1 MYKKALIFM
10 LCAAM
15 TAAAPLTAAAAQA
28 GENAGPDTAAAQ
40 AGESAGQAKA
50 EKSAAE
56 LEEAREK
63 AEDVI
68 DEAGGQ
74 NFGSQILDASG
85 EALTQEQTVMALR
98 QLRTA
103 VNESSMLGEYAEQN
117 KGVVYHYT
125 GAGRRS
131 GEIEDSLQSLYAYMK
146 ENGTRAAQEDADSS
160 AESSEESSAES
171 SEGNSPENSAES
183 TDENTVYEL
192 RDQAKNGAEWVITYV
207 PQDEEL
213 RFVYMI
219 NGRNS
224 SLLARMS
231 YNTVTYKTS
240 PVGLAAWGAISGSG
254 KYAASWEAPC
264 HRVFTTRPE
273 QLTFETVYS
282 NLVPGNEEVITQLLQ
297 TFACD
302 ALNCWDNVLAD
313 RQGSG
318 FGALGF
324 GAFDCRGWVTTP
336 DGDRMYLG
344 EDSVPYTGEQEI
356 DGEKYIFDADGLLE
370 KE

>member
-28 GENAGPDTAAAQ
+28 GE
-40 AGESAGQAKA
+40 SAGQAKD

-131 GEIEDSLQSLYAYMK
+131 GEIEDSLQSLYADTLT
-146 ENGTRAAQEDADSS
+146 NSNAS
-160 AESSEESSAES
+160 A
-171 SEGNSPENSAES
+171 P
-183 TDENTVYEL
+183 
-192 RDQAKNGAEWVITYV
+192 
-207 PQDEEL
+207 
-213 RFVYMI
+213 
-219 NGRNS
+219 
-224 SLLARMS
+224 SL
-231 YNTVTYKTS
+231 TI
-240 PVGLAAWGAISGSG
+240 P
-254 KYAASWEAPC
+254 AASIKP
-264 HRVFTTRPE
+264 
-273 QLTFETVYS
+273 
-282 NLVPGNEEVITQLLQ
+282 
-297 TFACD
+297 
-302 ALNCWDNVLAD
+302 
-313 RQGSG
+313 
-318 FGALGF
+318 
-324 GAFDCRGWVTTP
+324 
-336 DGDRMYLG
+336 
-344 EDSVPYTGEQEI
+344 
-356 DGEKYIFDADGLLE
+356 
-370 KE
+370 